1 MGEWRWRD
9 YRTRSGRRPV
19 KAFLDSLSDEDAAAV
34 VAAMKEVKVEGL
46 TAARHL
52 DGEIYE
58 VRADGLR
65 VIYRVLFASQGKRSP
80 ILLSLEAFKM
90 KTQKTPIQS
99 IRLAK
104 RRLREWERR
113 GEER

>member
-1 MGEWRWRD
+1 MTKRRWRD

-19 KAFLDSLSDEDAAAV
+19 KNFIDSLSDEDAAAV

-46 TAARHL
+46 AVARHL
-52 DGEIYE
+52 DDEIYG
-58 VRADGLR
+58 VRADGRR
-65 VIYRVLFASQGKRSP
+65 VIYRVLFAPQGRRNQ
-80 ILLSLEAFKM
+80 ILLALEAFKK

-104 RRLREWERR
+104 RRLRDWEKRA
-113 GEER
+113 EER